1 MVGSDPQERDS
12 SGDGLKELNRERAHR
27 GGTRKCGPPLFFIP
41 SYAES
46 LPVAGFLYCG
56 SEGDIMEQVTDPYCF
71 LLAGRLAYAP
81 WGARWRKV
89 FGVVPIM
96 RLNSRVK

>member
-1 MVGSDPQERDS
+1 M
-12 SGDGLKELNRERAHR
+12 NRVVPNGTLR
-27 GGTRKCGPPLFFIP
+27 GVEGEGKISPIRLP
-41 SYAES
+41 SYTES

-56 SEGDIMEQVTDPYCF
+56 SEGDIMEQSTVPYCF

-81 WGARWRKV
+81 WGALWRKV